1 MPMVRARIS
10 PVPLLLLASLS
21 SGLATALSKVA
32 LKHVT
37 SLDLFAVD
45 ITLGA
50 VFLSIVAFA
59 RGARPA
65 RPAPVVVLLGI
76 LEPGLAYLLFDIG
89 LTHTAATHGAL
100 LLTTDTL
107 FTVGLAATLLGE

>member
-21 SGLATALSKVA
+21 WGLATALSKVA

-59 RGARPA
+59 RGAMRYDREVA
-65 RPAPVVVLLGI
+65 WAPRMRQGS
-76 LEPGLAYLLFDIG
+76 PGVNFFTPMRMPG
-89 LTHTAATHGAL
+89 TA
-100 LLTTDTL
+100 
-107 FTVGLAATLLGE
+107 